1 MAIFRRQRT
10 KVGLALGGGGARG
23 MAHIGVLKVLER
35 EMIPIDFIVGTSA
48 GSIIGAMYAQL
59 VDAGEVEKRVLD
71 YTHGEVFQ
79 GLVPN
84 IPSQQNRKESGEGL
98 LDRMVIF
105 LKQQY
110 ILTRSFTR
118 MGLLGRKV
126 LDEALE
132 QLLGDGDVRDTRI
145 PFAAVATDVWSGED
159 VVLREGSL
167 RKAVGASST
176 VPGTFPPVEWNGWSL
191 IDGGVI
197 NMVPVWETFE
207 MGAKVVVAVDVARD
221 LIRPKEFKNGLEI
234 MFRADEITNYRLNNI
249 HLKDADVVIQPQ
261 VGEVH
266 WANFTMIEE
275 LVKQGEQAAEEKLAE
290 IHDVI
295 KSYQRSK
302 FYKLLLGSYR
312 GESCR
317 EKKGSSESCK
327 KL

>member
-1 MAIFRRQRT
+1 
-10 KVGLALGGGGARG
+10 

-35 EMIPIDFIVGTSA
+35 EMIPVDFIVGTST
-48 GSIIGAMYAQL
+48 GSIIGAMYAKL
-59 VDAGEVEKRVLD
+59 VDAGEVEKRVVD
-71 YTHGEVFQ
+71 YIHGEVFQ

-84 IPSQQNRKESGEGL
+84 MPNQQDGKESGEGF
-98 LDRMVIF
+98 LDRMVTF

-118 MGLLGRKV
+118 MGLSGRKV

-132 QLLGDGDVRDTRI
+132 HLLGDGDVRDTRI

-176 VPGTFPPVEWNGWSL
+176 VPGTFPPVEWNGWFL

-197 NMVPVWETFE
+197 NMVPVWKTFE
-207 MGAKVVVAVDVARD
+207 MGAKVVVAVDVTRD

-234 MFRADEITNYRLNNI
+234 MFRADEITNYRLNTI
-249 HLKDADVVIQPQ
+249 HLKDADVVIRPQ

-275 LVKQGEQAAEEKLAE
+275 LVEQGERAAEEKLVE
-290 IHDVI
+290 IRDVI
-295 KSYQRSK
+295 KSYERSK
-302 FYKLLLGSYR
+302 FHKLILGSYR
-312 GESCR
+312 GENYR
-317 EKKGSSESCK
+317 EKKGEF
-327 KL
+327 